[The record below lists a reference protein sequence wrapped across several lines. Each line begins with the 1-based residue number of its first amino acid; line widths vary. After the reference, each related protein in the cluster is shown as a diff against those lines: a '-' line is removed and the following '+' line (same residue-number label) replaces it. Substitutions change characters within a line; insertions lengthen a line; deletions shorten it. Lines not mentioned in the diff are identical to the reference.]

1 MDFYPIMTYSYGTLT
16 TNTYNITDTG
26 STTLISSVSKNLN
39 IYGPKKQQNFLMEY
53 IQLKSQLLYQ
63 TINIILCL
71 TGGLNE

>member
-39 IYGPKKQQNFLMEY
+39 VYGPKKQQTTKLPDGVYTVKESTTLPNY
-53 IQLKSQLLYQ
+53 
-63 TINIILCL
+63 
-71 TGGLNE
+71 